1 MTRHSINPR
10 TLFVAALSV
19 SLAILYAAPA
29 VAQSTDELF
38 DPNAMQELRLTINTR
53 DVRELRANYGNDT
66 YFTADMQWRNIRVR
80 NAGVRSRGGASRNGI
95 KLGLRVD
102 FDRYVTG
109 QRFLGLKSI
118 VLKNLWQDGSM
129 MHERLAMSF
138 FARMGQPA
146 SRESFCRLYINNEFQ
161 GLYVIVESVDKAYL
175 ARTIGENSGYL
186 YSYQFKSPFH
196 GEYLGEEFEPYKS
209 RFEPQTHEKE
219 GDTKLYLPIH
229 DWLREV
235 NAPDDAVWRERVE
248 QYVDLTQFMTHVAI
262 ESFLAE
268 NDGLLGA
275 EGMNNFY
282 LYRPE
287 GTNRHRFLPWDKDN
301 SFLVVDY
308 SILPVGRR
316 ERPLPPGVRLP
327 RPPRVVFP
335 GSRIVRQLR
344 GRGRLAR
351 GRGRPSGGAGRR
363 DRGGGHAEAVL
374 DRRFLRVGRVPE
386 AVCAAA
392 AEARAGAGGRRA
404 RAPVTVPAAS
414 VRQWIS
420 PS

>member
-10 TLFVAALSV
+10 ILFVAAVSM
-19 SLAILYAAPA
+19 SLAILHAAPA
-29 VAQSTDELF
+29 VAQSTDDLF
-38 DPNAMQELRLTINTR
+38 DPNTMQELRLTINTR
-53 DVRELRANYGNDT
+53 DLRELRANYGSDT
-66 YFTADMQWRNIRVR
+66 YYTADMQWRNIRVR

-102 FDRYVTG
+102 FNRYVTG
-109 QRFLGLKSI
+109 QNFLGLKSI

-161 GLYVIVESVDKAYL
+161 GLYSIVESVDKAYL

-186 YSYQFKSPFH
+186 YSYQLQSPFH
-196 GEYLGEEFEPYKS
+196 GEYLGEDFEPYRL

-235 NAPDDAVWRERVE
+235 SAPDDAVWRERVE
-248 QYVDLTQFMTHVAI
+248 QYVDLAQFMTHVAI

-275 EGMNNFY
+275 DGMNNFY
-282 LYRPE
+282 LYRAE
-287 GTNRHRFLPWDKDN
+287 GTNRHRFLAWDKDN

-308 SILPVGRR
+308 SIFQRADENVLFRR
-316 ERPLPPGVRLP
+316 AFAYPDLRELYFQVLESAASSAAEDGWLEAEVARLAEQVAATVAADTRKP
-327 RPPRVVFP
+327 FSTDAFFESVEFLKQFAQQRSKLVLEQVAA
-335 GSRIVRQLR
+335 
-344 GRGRLAR
+344 AR
-351 GRGRPSGGAGRR
+351 GRR
-363 DRGGGHAEAVL
+363 
-374 DRRFLRVGRVPE
+374 
-386 AVCAAA
+386 
-392 AEARAGAGGRRA
+392 
-404 RAPVTVPAAS
+404 
-414 VRQWIS
+414 
-420 PS
+420 